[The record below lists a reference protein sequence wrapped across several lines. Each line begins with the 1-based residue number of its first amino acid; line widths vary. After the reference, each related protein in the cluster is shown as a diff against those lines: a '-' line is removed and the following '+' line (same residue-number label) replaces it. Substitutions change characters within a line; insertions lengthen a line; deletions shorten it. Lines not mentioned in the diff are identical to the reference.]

1 MCEGGSDSEKKSGSS
16 TYALHVF
23 EGMRGH
29 RMAHRFSEGPY
40 SKVQKIKLGTG
51 QIPKPYQ
58 VLVSSKHPKIW
69 RDKGVS

>member
-1 MCEGGSDSEKKSGSS
+1 MGEGGSDSEKKTRIS
-16 TYALHVF
+16 TCVLHVV

-40 SKVQKIKLGTG
+40 TKMKKIKLGAG
-51 QIPKPYQ
+51 QTHEPCQ
-58 VLVSSKHPKIW
+58 VFVSRKHPKTW

>member
-1 MCEGGSDSEKKSGSS
+1 MGEGGSYSEKKTRIS
-16 TYALHVF
+16 TCALHVF

-29 RMAHRFSEGPY
+29 KIAHRFSEGPY
-40 SKVQKIKLGTG
+40 TKVKKIKLGAG
-51 QIPKPYQ
+51 QIHKPYQ

>member
-1 MCEGGSDSEKKSGSS
+1 MGEGSPDSEKK
-16 TYALHVF
+16 TRIFTCILHVF

-40 SKVQKIKLGTG
+40 TKIKKIRLGAG
-51 QIPKPYQ
+51 QIHKPCQ
-58 VLVSSKHPKIW
+58 VLVSRKHPKIW